1 MSAVLAAPAA
11 IERTRSAVGGWLL
24 AVSVYLLAVLHRTSL
39 GVAGLLAQHR
49 FHIDPAQLSVFVF
62 LQLGVYAAMQVPT
75 GVLVDRYGPR
85 RLLLTASLVMGTAQ
99 LMFAFVPSY
108 PAALLARGLLGC
120 GDALTFVSVLR
131 FAATRF
137 DPRRYPLLVALTS
150 TVGTAG
156 NVMATLPLALVLRSA
171 GWGFSFGLAG
181 GLSIL
186 VAGVV
191 WLFLPAAT
199 GTPRRVAT
207 SAELR
212 SAVGAVGTRLTA
224 AWALPGTRLGFWV
237 HFACMSAT
245 TAFGVLWGSPYLIKA
260 GGLSP
265 ARAGA
270 VLMAG
275 VIAAAVASPV
285 FGWLIGRHPAARVP
299 IAIGICAV
307 TMAGWSVVVADGT
320 PRTGFVVALF
330 VVMALGGPASM
341 AAFALARDYN
351 PARILGTASGVV
363 NVGGFLAAVVV
374 SLGVGGILAL
384 EGSTS
389 AGTLR
394 WAVVAAVAVQGF
406 GAVRMTVWLLRV
418 RARALELQQR
428 GKSVPVPVVRRR
440 FDLPV

>member
-1 MSAVLAAPAA
+1 
-11 IERTRSAVGGWLL
+11 
-24 AVSVYLLAVLHRTSL
+24 
-39 GVAGLLAQHR
+39 
-49 FHIDPAQLSVFVF
+49 
-62 LQLGVYAAMQVPT
+62 
-75 GVLVDRYGPR
+75 
-85 RLLLTASLVMGTAQ
+85 
-99 LMFAFVPSY
+99 
-108 PAALLARGLLGC
+108 
-120 GDALTFVSVLR
+120 
-131 FAATRF
+131 
-137 DPRRYPLLVALTS
+137 
-150 TVGTAG
+150 
-156 NVMATLPLALVLRSA
+156 
-171 GWGFSFGLAG
+171 
-181 GLSIL
+181 
-186 VAGVV
+186 
-191 WLFLPAAT
+191 
-199 GTPRRVAT
+199 
-207 SAELR
+207 
-212 SAVGAVGTRLTA
+212 
-224 AWALPGTRLGFWV
+224 
-237 HFACMSAT
+237 
-245 TAFGVLWGSPYLIKA
+245 
-260 GGLSP
+260 
-265 ARAGA
+265 
-270 VLMAG
+270 MAG

-320 PRTGFVVALF
+320 PPTGFVVALF

-418 RARALELQQR
+418 RARALDLQQR